1 MKNNLFDVENAL
13 RSMAKRY
20 KNVKYSLGLA
30 IAFLMSGTV
39 AFSEENI
46 NTVGNENILTRSSI
60 GNSVSN
66 LRDRFKNLR
75 KENDKSLD
83 GARLELTKLMEQG
96 DQVIKSPWSSWQVG
110 TNFYYDNWG
119 SIYRGKGDK
128 KSSTIHKRVELQKR
142 YNQDSNQTK
151 LLSSGTT
158 NITLENSIEPERLI
172 ETAVSINVSTPK
184 VSGLEKEPLGPTG
197 GIPSFNPITAKEPQ
211 ASGSNTT

>member
-46 NTVGNENILTRSSI
+46 NAVGNENILTRSSI
-60 GNSVSN
+60 ENSVSN

-96 DQVIKSPWSSWQVG
+96 DQVIKSPW
-110 TNFYYDNWG
+110 
-119 SIYRGKGDK
+119 
-128 KSSTIHKRVELQKR
+128 
-142 YNQDSNQTK
+142 
-151 LLSSGTT
+151 
-158 NITLENSIEPERLI
+158 
-172 ETAVSINVSTPK
+172 
-184 VSGLEKEPLGPTG
+184 
-197 GIPSFNPITAKEPQ
+197 
-211 ASGSNTT
+211 